1 MDRSGIKRNN
11 IRNAL
16 LVIAAACIIG
26 FIVFLVLTKAAS
38 SGTGDVLTVT
48 NLKVGKADSAVLL
61 YKDHAGII
69 DVGTEE
75 AYPVI
80 DSFLKNS
87 HVEKIDYMILTH
99 YDQDHIGSAVSL
111 IDDYDIEKIYLPDY
125 VSEKR
130 HYQELMDRVKT
141 LENVTFVNTTVS
153 EHLDGLTLDIIPA
166 SDPEKLTEDTND
178 YDNNMSLLC
187 MVSLGS
193 KKLFFTGDIE
203 KDRIAGILDSSLN
216 IRADWIKLPH
226 HGSHEKKMKK
236 FLKKVSP
243 RYSVISTSSEEPPD
257 EELLT
262 LLTDLK
268 IENYDTINDNVVTEC
283 DGRSI
288 KVTGSSSTD

>member
-1 MDRSGIKRNN
+1 MKQSGKSKNLTKKIF
-11 IRNAL
+11 L
-16 LVIAAACIIG
+16 FAAAAGLIAILLYILFWG
-26 FIVFLVLTKAAS
+26 KS
-38 SGTGDVLTVT
+38 SRDAYGTLTVT
-48 NLKVGKADSAVLL
+48 NLDVGKADSAVLM

-69 DVGTEE
+69 DTGTAE

-130 HYQELMDRVKT
+130 HYQELMDRVKK

-243 RYSVISTSSEEPPD
+243 RYSVISTSREEPPD